1 MANQVPD
8 TGFPIGTV
16 LVYNAQIDQSLWSL
30 VKTGIGSPDALFQKI
45 GDTLWMKWDLQIVK
59 SDYSSLAT
67 VVFGGAT
74 PIAITVQMMGPK
86 TYGQADDIR
95 GIIDGEI
102 SDALGGTYTTG
113 SNISSWTIPKSA
125 GGTGASVDTGAPA
138 ATTSPVS
145 AVLAGVGV
153 DPAAI
158 GDSISNAVKNATSSL
173 GVGSGILLLV
183 LGLAVIAAILIAVAP
198 TAPARAIAA
207 ARRRS

>member
-1 MANQVPD
+1 VANQVPD

>member
-1 MANQVPD
+1 VANQVPD

-158 GDSISNAVKNATSSL
+158 GDSISNAVKNAVSGL

-207 ARRRS
+207 ARRRA